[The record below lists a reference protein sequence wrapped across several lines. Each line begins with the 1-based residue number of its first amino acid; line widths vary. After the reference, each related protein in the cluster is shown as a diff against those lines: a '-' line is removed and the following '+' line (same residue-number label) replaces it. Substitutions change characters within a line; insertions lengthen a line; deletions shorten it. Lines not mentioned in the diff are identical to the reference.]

1 MRVMAKAA
9 PLPGQRGYKMKES
22 EKLEEEAAAMEQR
35 LGVLRQRMVDEKE
48 SWASEKYVRYRW
60 CLKRGGRMMG
70 CCWAQ
75 QGASQTPGAR
85 DIRTC

>member
-1 MRVMAKAA
+1 MRGSMAKAA

-60 CLKRGGRMMG
+60 CMVLETEGGDG
-70 CCWAQ
+70 
-75 QGASQTPGAR
+75 GG
-85 DIRTC
+85 